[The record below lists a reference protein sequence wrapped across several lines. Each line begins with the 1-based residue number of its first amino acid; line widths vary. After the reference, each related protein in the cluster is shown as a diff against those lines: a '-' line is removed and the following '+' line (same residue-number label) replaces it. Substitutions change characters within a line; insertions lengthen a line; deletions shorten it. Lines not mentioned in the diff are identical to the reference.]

1 MLRSAAQNGLVSIYC
16 KRGQEEQPMRRAF
29 RVAATFAGTVAGASA
44 FVPAAGAATAIPHR
58 PDIILNNC
66 KAGESHFVHIYFSP
80 GAHHGPQ
87 CLGYNGVWTF
97 PGTGTE
103 ISSICAGNNYLWF
116 EISDSWFHLSPG
128 QASGFVSGA
137 RLDRI
142 SITGHT
148 GNATCPS

>member
-1 MLRSAAQNGLVSIYC
+1 
-16 KRGQEEQPMRRAF
+16 MRRAF
-29 RVAATFAGTVAGASA
+29 RVAAAFAGAVAAASA
-44 FVPAAGAATAIPHR
+44 FAPAAGAAATISNR

-66 KAGESHFVHIYFSP
+66 KAGESHFAHIYFLPS
-80 GAHHGPQ
+80 AHHGPQ

-97 PGTGTE
+97 PGTGTT

-116 EISDSWFHLSPG
+116 EISDFWSHLSPG
-128 QASGFVSGA
+128 QTFSVLSGV